1 MATRFLK
8 DVELPS
14 EEIRVALV
22 DLCVEFQES
31 MEAACDRFYG
41 ELRRRVYTTPKSY
54 LDLINLYL
62 SLLAERRHQLGTQRS
77 HLLTGLGKLIET
89 KSVVAE
95 LKEQLTALK
104 PTLLEKS
111 KETELLLAQVSID
124 NEKADKVKAVVEVE
138 EAEVATRTEEVRE
151 VQADAQADLD
161 LALPALRASIK
172 ALDKLK
178 KAEISEVK
186 SMANPPSGVVRT
198 MEAVCIL
205 VSHTNSGRGARAASS
220 DSEGSLCSLLFCVC
234 SSECKPT
241 GRTPRSC

>member
-1 MATRFLK
+1 VRQ
-8 DVELPS
+8 S
-14 EEIRVALV
+14 LV
-22 DLCVEFQES
+22 NLCVEFQSS
-31 MEAACDRFYG
+31 MEDACERFYG

-62 SLLAERRHQLGTQRS
+62 SVLAERRNQLGTQRQ
-77 HLLTGLGKLIET
+77 HLLTGLSKLIET

-95 LKEQLTALK
+95 LREQLTALK
-104 PTLLEKS
+104 PTLIEKS
-111 KETELLLAQVSID
+111 RETEAMLAQVSID

-138 EAEVATRTEEVRE
+138 EQEVATRTEEVRE

-161 LALPALRASIK
+161 LALPALRSAIK

-205 VSHTNSGRGARAASS
+205 SVLVFLSKHALHALHAHALLAHASLAARVHPAPG
-220 DSEGSLCSLLFCVC
+220 E
-234 SSECKPT
+234 
-241 GRTPRSC
+241 